1 MKKQLLFLKSEQENS
16 TKNLQLLEK
25 EKWQLLLSE
34 LIKLIESLAFQDKD
48 LIANLS
54 LLDTLNQ
61 DLKTAMISKDV
72 VARDTIRMIISDI
85 KKYEIDERL
94 EADDAVISTLIN
106 KTVKQRRDS
115 IEQFKN
121 GNRDDLVEK
130 EQEQLNVI
138 LRYLPK
144 QLTDEEIT
152 TLVKEGIEN
161 LSASSMQDM
170 GKLMGYLKPKLE
182 GKADMSVVSV
192 IIKELLA

>member
-1 MKKQLLFLKSEQENS
+1 
-16 TKNLQLLEK
+16 
-25 EKWQLLLSE
+25 
-34 LIKLIESLAFQDKD
+34 
-48 LIANLS
+48 
-54 LLDTLNQ
+54 
-61 DLKTAMISKDV
+61 MISKDV

-170 GKLMGYLKPKLE
+170 GKLMGYLKLKLE

>member
-1 MKKQLLFLKSEQENS
+1 
-16 TKNLQLLEK
+16 
-25 EKWQLLLSE
+25 
-34 LIKLIESLAFQDKD
+34 
-48 LIANLS
+48 
-54 LLDTLNQ
+54 
-61 DLKTAMISKDV
+61 MISKDV

-121 GNRDDLVEK
+121 GNRDDFVEK

-138 LRYLPK
+138 FRYLPK

-152 TLVKEGIEN
+152 TLVNEGIEN
-161 LSASSMQDM
+161 ISPSSMQDM
-170 GKLMGYLKPKLE
+170 VKSMGYLKPKLE

>member
-1 MKKQLLFLKSEQENS
+1 
-16 TKNLQLLEK
+16 
-25 EKWQLLLSE
+25 
-34 LIKLIESLAFQDKD
+34 
-48 LIANLS
+48 
-54 LLDTLNQ
+54 
-61 DLKTAMISKDV
+61 MISKDV

-115 IEQFKN
+115 IE
-121 GNRDDLVEK
+121 
-130 EQEQLNVI
+130 
-138 LRYLPK
+138 
-144 QLTDEEIT
+144 
-152 TLVKEGIEN
+152 N

-182 GKADMSVVSV
+182 GKANMSVVSV

>member
-1 MKKQLLFLKSEQENS
+1 
-16 TKNLQLLEK
+16 
-25 EKWQLLLSE
+25 
-34 LIKLIESLAFQDKD
+34 
-48 LIANLS
+48 
-54 LLDTLNQ
+54 
-61 DLKTAMISKDV
+61 MISKDV

-94 EADDAVISTLIN
+94 EADDVVISTLIN

-170 GKLMGYLKPKLE
+170 G
-182 GKADMSVVSV
+182 
-192 IIKELLA
+192 

>member
-1 MKKQLLFLKSEQENS
+1 M
-16 TKNLQLLEK
+16 
-25 EKWQLLLSE
+25 
-34 LIKLIESLAFQDKD
+34 LIKPIENLVFQDKD

-94 EADDAVISTLIN
+94 EADDTVISTLIN
-106 KTVKQRRDS
+106 KTLKQRRDS

-130 EQEQLNVI
+130 N
-138 LRYLPK
+138 K
-144 QLTDEEIT
+144 S
-152 TLVKEGIEN
+152 N
-161 LSASSMQDM
+161 SMLSFAICRNS
-170 GKLMGYLKPKLE
+170 
-182 GKADMSVVSV
+182 
-192 IIKELLA
+192 

>member
-1 MKKQLLFLKSEQENS
+1 
-16 TKNLQLLEK
+16 
-25 EKWQLLLSE
+25 
-34 LIKLIESLAFQDKD
+34 
-48 LIANLS
+48 LS

-121 GNRDDLVEK
+121 GNRNDLVEK

-138 LRYLPK
+138 LSYLPK
-144 QLTDEEIT
+144 QLT
-152 TLVKEGIEN
+152 N
-161 LSASSMQDM
+161 
-170 GKLMGYLKPKLE
+170 
-182 GKADMSVVSV
+182 
-192 IIKELLA
+192 

>member
-1 MKKQLLFLKSEQENS
+1 
-16 TKNLQLLEK
+16 
-25 EKWQLLLSE
+25 
-34 LIKLIESLAFQDKD
+34 
-48 LIANLS
+48 
-54 LLDTLNQ
+54 
-61 DLKTAMISKDV
+61 MISKDV
-72 VARDTIRMIISDI
+72 VTRDTIRMIISDI

-94 EADDAVISTLIN
+94 EADDVVISTLIN

-152 TLVKEGIEN
+152 TLV
-161 LSASSMQDM
+161 LS
-170 GKLMGYLKPKLE
+170 L
-182 GKADMSVVSV
+182 
-192 IIKELLA
+192 IHI

>member
-1 MKKQLLFLKSEQENS
+1 
-16 TKNLQLLEK
+16 
-25 EKWQLLLSE
+25 
-34 LIKLIESLAFQDKD
+34 
-48 LIANLS
+48 
-54 LLDTLNQ
+54 
-61 DLKTAMISKDV
+61 MISKDV
-72 VARDTIRMIISDI
+72 VSRDTIRMIISDI

-161 LSASSMQDM
+161 LSASSMQTW
-170 GKLMGYLKPKLE
+170 
-182 GKADMSVVSV
+182 AS
-192 IIKELLA
+192 

>member
-1 MKKQLLFLKSEQENS
+1 M
-16 TKNLQLLEK
+16 
-25 EKWQLLLSE
+25 
-34 LIKLIESLAFQDKD
+34 
-48 LIANLS
+48 S

-72 VARDTIRMIISDI
+72 VARDTIRMVISDI

-138 LRYLPK
+138 LRYLP
-144 QLTDEEIT
+144 
-152 TLVKEGIEN
+152 
-161 LSASSMQDM
+161 
-170 GKLMGYLKPKLE
+170 
-182 GKADMSVVSV
+182 
-192 IIKELLA
+192 